1 MGTFARP
8 GLVRIG
14 YAVVPAETPAV
25 AAIRDQYSG
34 DYHVP
39 GIAVFD
45 GAELVRHPGG
55 AVTPLD
61 TPAVALIKSQYSSRN
76 SASSSITVNGVN
88 LERHPGGAITP
99 VDTPTVA
106 AIKSQY
112 NSALGLGPKTDTRA
126 TINGLPIFSNLAGTV
141 PIETPEVASIKSQYY
156 SALGLGPRATNVEI
170 NGVAYPLP

>member
-1 MGTFARP
+1 MAAVAKP

-14 YAVVPAETPAV
+14 HAVVPAETAAV
-25 AAIRDQYSG
+25 AAIRAQYSAE
-34 DYHVP
+34 YYVP
-39 GIAVFD
+39 GIAAFD

-61 TPAVALIKSQYSSRN
+61 TPAVALIKSQYDSGN
-76 SASSSITVNGVN
+76 SASSTITINGVN

-99 VDTPTVA
+99 VDTPAVA

-112 NSALGLGPKTDTRA
+112 DSALGLGPKTDARA
-126 TINGLPIFSNLAGTV
+126 TINGLPIFSNLVGTV

-156 SALGLGPRATNVEI
+156 SALGLGPRASNVEI

>member
-1 MGTFARP
+1 MATVAKP

-14 YAVVPAETPAV
+14 HAVVPAETAAV
-25 AAIRDQYSG
+25 AAIRAQYSAE
-34 DYHVP
+34 YYVP
-39 GIAVFD
+39 GIAAFD

-61 TPAVALIKSQYSSRN
+61 TPAVALIKSQYDSGN
-76 SASSSITVNGVN
+76 SASSTITINGVN

-99 VDTPTVA
+99 VDTPAVA

-112 NSALGLGPKTDTRA
+112 DSALGLGPKTDARA
-126 TINGLPIFSNLAGTV
+126 TINGLSIFSNLVGTV

-156 SALGLGPRATNVEI
+156 SALGLGPRASNVEI

>member
-14 YAVVPAETPAV
+14 YAVVPAETSAV

>member
-76 SASSSITVNGVN
+76 SASSTITVNGVN

>member
-1 MGTFARP
+1 MSAFARP

-25 AAIRDQYSG
+25 AAIRAQYNA
-34 DYHVP
+34 DYFLP
-39 GIAVFD
+39 GVAEIY
-45 GAELVRHPGG
+45 GTELVHHPGG
-55 AVTPLD
+55 AITPLD
-61 TPAVALIKSQYSSRN
+61 TPAVALIKSQYSSSN
-76 SASSSITVNGVN
+76 SASGSITVNGVN

-99 VDTPTVA
+99 IDTPAVA

-112 NSALGLGPKTDTRA
+112 HSALGLESKTNTIA
-126 TINGLPIFSNLAGTV
+126 TINGTPIFSNLAGTV

-156 SALGLGPRATNVEI
+156 SALGLGPRAANVVI